1 MKYEIQTDNAGCI
14 VVKGREKKRDQWKKY
29 ASINE
34 ESRRIFLKGVS
45 PKEKK
50 EIDQFLRKQG
60 IKVDSNGYAYL

>member
-1 MKYEIQTDNAGCI
+1 MKYQMDDYAGCV

-29 ASINE
+29 ASINR
-34 ESRRIFLKGVS
+34 ESRRVFSKGIS

-60 IKVDSNGYAYL
+60 IKVDSNG